1 MLDGRDNGGL
11 HGGTGKLGLL
21 HSCPIYWLDRINSNP
36 LPLEVITPKRGFR
49 LVAVLIDVAF
59 PSFEDYM
66 LEARCRI
73 DTRDVMPEYPE
84 HLQAKAGG

>member
-1 MLDGRDNGGL
+1 LLDVRDNCGL

-21 HSCPIYWLDRINSNP
+21 QSCPIYWLDGINNNP
-36 LPLEVITPKRGFR
+36 LPREIIPPKRGFLLESV
-49 LVAVLIDVAF
+49 LVNEAIPGPDQYV
-59 PSFEDYM
+59 M
-66 LEARCRI
+66 EARCRI